1 MTRSGASNRS
11 RASAGK
17 TEAGGRE
24 ARPHSLKGLEP
35 KSKPSRQPSGAKKSS
50 SRTARPGAREAK
62 VERVLGVQVQ
72 VPRTEVDA
80 PTPAGWSAEA
90 RSPLTLYLRDAV
102 EVPLLSVE
110 EENALAARIKKGDA
124 AAREHMIRANLRLV
138 VKIARDYE
146 GYGLPL
152 LDLINEG
159 NIGLMKGVERFDPAK
174 GGKLSTYGAW
184 WIKQSIKRALANQS
198 KTIRLPV
205 HLVDKVHRMRRV
217 AHELRELYGR
227 EATEEELAEELE
239 VPVKKIQL
247 WMRASMK
254 TASLDAPLGDEDS
267 SPLSDVVPATDTL
280 DPYEDLEQRTVQ
292 DMVRRFLPILQP
304 RELSILQERFG
315 LEGGPEKTLD
325 EIGHRFGVTR
335 ERIRQLQNLALAKL
349 RAKIEEYESIQ
360 IPA

>member
-1 MTRSGASNRS
+1 MIRSGATTRRKASPGKS
-11 RASAGK
+11 EPTCRAS
-17 TEAGGRE
+17 
-24 ARPHSLKGLEP
+24 RPVQAEVGELKPKPNRQSHLTTKPKAAAAKRASHEP
-35 KSKPSRQPSGAKKSS
+35 
-50 SRTARPGAREAK
+50 K

-80 PTPAGWSAEA
+80 PASGGWSAEA
-90 RSPLTLYLRDAV
+90 RSPLTLYLKDAV
-102 EVPLLSVE
+102 EVPLLSIE

-205 HLVDKVHRMRRV
+205 HLVDKVNRMRRA

-254 TASLDAPLGDEDS
+254 TASLDAPLGDDDS
-267 SPLSDVVPATDTL
+267 SPLADVVPATDTL

-325 EIGHRFGVTR
+325 EIGQRFGVTR

-349 RAKIEEYESIQ
+349 RAKIEEYEAIQ